1 MTVDKFNV
9 DSLFPNSHIKVGNFL
24 YKELVDVYKSNREII
39 FICIGTDRC
48 TGDSLGPLIGY
59 KSKNHFKNLSQ
70 LNIFIY
76 GTLESPIHSKNLI
89 DIISKI
95 KSTFK
100 NPYII
105 AIDSCLGSINN
116 IGKVFIDKAPIF
128 PGLAINKNLPPI
140 GDLSI
145 TGIVNI
151 AGNYEFLI
159 LQNTR
164 LFTVMSLA
172 DCITKGIFYFINRL
186 MDISDNILMN

>member
-100 NPYII
+100 NPYIV

-128 PGLAINKNLPPI
+128 PGLAVNKNLPPI

-151 AGNYEFLI
+151 ASNYEFLI

-172 DCITKGIFYFINRL
+172 DCITNGIFYFINRL
-186 MDISDNILMN
+186 MDSSDNILMN

>member
-9 DSLFPNSHIKVGNFL
+9 DSLFPNSYIKVGNFL
-24 YKELVDVYKSNREII
+24 YKELADVYKSNREII
-39 FICIGTDRC
+39 FVCIGTDRC

-95 KSTFK
+95 NSTFK

-128 PGLAINKNLPPI
+128 PGLAVNKNLPPI

-151 AGNYEFLI
+151 ASNYEFLI

-172 DCITKGIFYFINRL
+172 DCITNGIFYFINRL
-186 MDISDNILMN
+186 MDSSDNILMN

>member
-9 DSLFPNSHIKVGNFL
+9 DSLFPNSHIKIGNFL

-48 TGDSLGPLIGY
+48 TGDYLGPLIGY

-100 NPYII
+100 NPYIV

-128 PGLAINKNLPPI
+128 PGLAVNKNLPPI

-151 AGNYEFLI
+151 ASNYEFLI

-172 DCITKGIFYFINRL
+172 DCITNGIFYFINRL
-186 MDISDNILMN
+186 MDSSDNILMN

>member
-1 MTVDKFNV
+1 MTIDKFNT
-9 DSLFPNSHIKVGNFL
+9 DSLFANSYIEVGDFL
-24 YKELVDVYKSNREII
+24 YKELADIYKSNREII

-59 KSKNHFKNLSQ
+59 KAKKFFKNLSQ
-70 LNIFIY
+70 HNIFIY
-76 GTLESPIHSKNLI
+76 GTLECPIHSKNLI
-89 DIISKI
+89 DIVSKI
-95 KSTFK
+95 KMNFK

-116 IGKVFIDKAPIF
+116 IGKVFIDKSPIY
-128 PGLAINKNLPPI
+128 PGLAVNKELPPI

-151 AGNYEFLI
+151 SGSYEFLI

-164 LFTVMSLA
+164 LFTVMTLA
-172 DCITKGIFYFINRL
+172 DCISKGIFCFINKL
-186 MDISDNILMN
+186 IKTSGNILTN

>member
-24 YKELVDVYKSNREII
+24 YKELVDIYKSNREII

-100 NPYII
+100 NPYIV

-128 PGLAINKNLPPI
+128 PGLAVNKNLPPI

-151 AGNYEFLI
+151 ASNYEFLI

-172 DCITKGIFYFINRL
+172 DCITNGIFYFINRL
-186 MDISDNILMN
+186 MDSSDNILMN

>member
-9 DSLFPNSHIKVGNFL
+9 DSLFPNSYIKVGNFL
-24 YKELVDVYKSNREII
+24 YKELADVYKSNREII

-59 KSKNHFKNLSQ
+59 KSKNYFKNLSQ

-95 KSTFK
+95 KSAFK

-116 IGKVFIDKAPIF
+116 IGKVFIDRTPIF
-128 PGLAINKNLPPI
+128 PGLAVNKNLPPI

-172 DCITKGIFYFINRL
+172 DCISNGIFYFINRL
-186 MDISDNILMN
+186 IDNSNNILMN

>member
-9 DSLFPNSHIKVGNFL
+9 DSLFSNSYIKVGNFL
-24 YKELVDVYKSNREII
+24 YKELADVYKSNREII
-39 FICIGTDRC
+39 FVCIGTDRC

-95 KSTFK
+95 NSTFK

-128 PGLAINKNLPPI
+128 PGLAVNKNLPPI

-151 AGNYEFLI
+151 ASNYEFLI

-172 DCITKGIFYFINRL
+172 DCITNGIFYFINRL
-186 MDISDNILMN
+186 MDSSDNILMN

>member
-9 DSLFPNSHIKVGNFL
+9 DSLFPNSHIKIGNFL

-100 NPYII
+100 NPYIV

-128 PGLAINKNLPPI
+128 PGLAVNKNLPPI

-151 AGNYEFLI
+151 ASNYEFLI

-172 DCITKGIFYFINRL
+172 DCITNGIFYFINRL
-186 MDISDNILMN
+186 MDSSDNILMN

>member
-9 DSLFPNSHIKVGNFL
+9 DSLFPNSHIKIGNFL

-100 NPYII
+100 NPYIV

-128 PGLAINKNLPPI
+128 PGLAVNKNLPPI

-151 AGNYEFLI
+151 ASNYEFLI

-164 LFTVMSLA
+164 LFTIMSLA
-172 DCITKGIFYFINRL
+172 DCITNGIFYFINRL
-186 MDISDNILMN
+186 MDSSDNILMN

>member
-1 MTVDKFNV
+1 MTIDKFNT
-9 DSLFPNSHIKVGNFL
+9 DSLFPNSYIEVGDFL
-24 YKELVDVYKSNREII
+24 YKELVDIYKSNREII

-59 KSKNHFKNLSQ
+59 KSKKFFKNLSRHN
-70 LNIFIY
+70 LFIY
-76 GTLESPIHSKNLI
+76 GTLESPIHAKNLI
-89 DIISKI
+89 DIVSKI
-95 KSTFK
+95 KINFK

-116 IGKVFIDKAPIF
+116 IGKVFIDKSSIF
-128 PGLAINKNLPPI
+128 PGLAVNKELPPI

-151 AGNYEFLI
+151 SGGYEFLI

-164 LFTVMSLA
+164 LFTVMTLA
-172 DCITKGIFYFINRL
+172 DCISKGIFYFINKL
-186 MDISDNILMN
+186 IKASDNVLTN

>member
-9 DSLFPNSHIKVGNFL
+9 DALFPNSHIKIGNFL

-100 NPYII
+100 NPYIV

-128 PGLAINKNLPPI
+128 PGLAVNKNLPPI

-151 AGNYEFLI
+151 ASNYEFLI

-172 DCITKGIFYFINRL
+172 DCITNGIFYFINRL
-186 MDISDNILMN
+186 MDSSDNILMN

>member
-9 DSLFPNSHIKVGNFL
+9 DSLFPNSHIKIGNLL

-100 NPYII
+100 NPYIV

-128 PGLAINKNLPPI
+128 PGLAVNKNLPPI

-151 AGNYEFLI
+151 ASNYEFLI

-172 DCITKGIFYFINRL
+172 DCITNGIFYFINRL
-186 MDISDNILMN
+186 MDSSDNILMN

>member
-1 MTVDKFNV
+1 MV
-9 DSLFPNSHIKVGNFL
+9 L
-24 YKELVDVYKSNREII
+24 
-39 FICIGTDRC
+39 
-48 TGDSLGPLIGY
+48 
-59 KSKNHFKNLSQ
+59 
-70 LNIFIY
+70 
-76 GTLESPIHSKNLI
+76 

-100 NPYII
+100 NPYIV

-128 PGLAINKNLPPI
+128 PGLAVNKNLPPI

-151 AGNYEFLI
+151 ASNYEFLI

-172 DCITKGIFYFINRL
+172 DCITNGIFYFINRL
-186 MDISDNILMN
+186 MDSSDNILMN

>member
-9 DSLFPNSHIKVGNFL
+9 DSLFPNSYIKVGNFL
-24 YKELVDVYKSNREII
+24 YNELADVYKSNREII

-59 KSKNHFKNLSQ
+59 KSKKFFKSLSQ
-70 LNIFIY
+70 HSIFIY
-76 GTLESPIHSKNLI
+76 GTLESPIHSKNLV

-95 KSTFK
+95 KSAFK
-100 NPYII
+100 NPYIV

-116 IGKVFIDKAPIF
+116 IGKVFIDRKPIL
-128 PGLAINKNLPPI
+128 PGLAVNKELPPV

-172 DCITKGIFYFINRL
+172 DCISKGIFYFINRL
-186 MDISDNILMN
+186 IDNSNNILMS

>member
-9 DSLFPNSHIKVGNFL
+9 DSLFPNSHIKIGNFL

-70 LNIFIY
+70 LNVFIY

-100 NPYII
+100 NPYIV

-128 PGLAINKNLPPI
+128 PGLAVNKNLPPI

-151 AGNYEFLI
+151 ASNYEFLI

-172 DCITKGIFYFINRL
+172 DCITNGIFYFINRL
-186 MDISDNILMN
+186 MDSSDNILMN